1 MNEAFVRHH
10 LQGRPPI
17 GARIATRTSASPQA
31 PVVVREIVGVARQIK
46 GRPDETE
53 DLLQVYV
60 PIAQNA
66 VDDIF
71 LLAAPAT
78 GRGDAL
84 AAPIRAA
91 HRPRRQ
97 GPARR
102 RLAT

>member
-78 GRGDAL
+78 GAATRWPHPFARPSAASTRTSSSAL
-84 AAPIRAA
+84 V
-91 HRPRRQ
+91 
-97 GPARR
+97 
-102 RLAT
+102 T